1 MTETAEQRRR
11 IMRAVKGK
19 DTGPEMLVR
28 RLTHGLGYRYRLHAK
43 ELPGKPDM
51 AFRPRKKVIF
61 MHGCF
66 WHGHQCK
73 RGDRT
78 PKNNRTYWKK
88 KISRNRER
96 DRENMEA
103 LRHQGWRALVVW
115 ECETKD
121 VEQLAEHIRSF
132 LNHWQP

>member
-103 LRHQGWRALVVW
+103 LRRQGWRALVVW

-121 VEQLAEHIRSF
+121 VKQLAERIRSF

>member
-1 MTETAEQRRR
+1 MMTETAEHRSQ

-28 RLTHGLGYRYRLHAK
+28 RLTHGLGYRYRLYVK

-61 MHGCF
+61 VHGCF
-66 WHGHQCK
+66 WHGHRCK
-73 RGDRT
+73 RGDRM
-78 PKNNRTYWKK
+78 PKNNRAYWER

-96 DRENMEA
+96 DGENLDA
-103 LRHQGWRALVVW
+103 LRRQGWQALVVW
-115 ECETKD
+115 ECETKET
-121 VEQLAEHIRSF
+121 EQLAKCIRSF
-132 LNHWQP
+132 LNH